1 MTAALEW
8 TLRNN
13 ANLKAHAQQL
23 ENNQLH
29 RQFNSTTSNH
39 LMVAGHPTAGT
50 VGQLGSPPRSAP
62 AQLSGAS
69 ETEDDDEVFDPD
81 PTPSQPTSA
90 RAGEAV
96 SFVLTESHKSK
107 EQSESDR
114 ASFNKRRTQSCS
126 ALQDKTLKK
135 SQEKSIEN
143 GLKKSKDAASHIR
156 RPMNAFMIFSK
167 RHRPIVHQKYPN
179 SDNRTVS
186 KVSAWLF
193 LSGVAFPFL
202 KSKFN

>member
-1 MTAALEW
+1 MTAVLEW
-8 TLRNN
+8 GLRNQ
-13 ANLKAHAQQL
+13 NLKAQAQQI
-23 ENNQLH
+23 ESNQLHH
-29 RQFNSTTSNH
+29 RQFNPTSNH
-39 LMVAGHPTAGT
+39 LMVAGHHQPTGAE
-50 VGQLGSPPRSAP
+50 GQLGSPPRSAP

-81 PTPSQPTSA
+81 PTPSSQAPSA

-96 SFVLTESHKSK
+96 SFMLNESHRSN

-114 ASFNKRRTQSCS
+114 QSFNKRRTQSCS

-135 SQEKSIEN
+135 EKSIEN
-143 GLKKSKDAASHIR
+143 GLKKSKDGASHIR

-186 KVSAWLF
+186 KVSVPGVLF
-193 LSGVAFPFL
+193 F
-202 KSKFN
+202 

>member
-1 MTAALEW
+1 MTSNSLNNVAAALEW
-8 TLRNN
+8 NLRNS

-23 ENNQLH
+23 ESSGHLHH
-29 RQFNSTTSNH
+29 RQFNQMPSN
-39 LMVAGHPTAGT
+39 LMVTGHPAGT
-50 VGQLGSPPRSAP
+50 GEGQLGSPPRSAP

-81 PTPSQPTSA
+81 PMPSSQTPSA
-90 RAGEAV
+90 RTGESV
-96 SFVLTESHKSK
+96 SFVLNEQPHKSK

-114 ASFNKRRTQSCS
+114 QSFNKRRTQSCS
-126 ALQDKTLKK
+126 ALQDKALKK

-143 GLKKSKDAASHIR
+143 GLKKSKDAAAHIR

-186 KVSAWLF
+186 KVSA
-193 LSGVAFPFL
+193 
-202 KSKFN
+202 